1 MSTAQDTDNRIS
13 EILQLASEEGL
24 PLALSPQ
31 AIVALEDCGW
41 IVDPFTGQTWRDP
54 DWACCRELAITAIE
68 GKGICMLITDATA
81 MPSGTISDNDVTNVL
96 NTLHTRLNETSADYL
111 LTRPLHRRQVMM
123 LYRIVLAYQE
133 LRQSR
138 KED

>member
-13 EILQLASEEGL
+13 EILQLANEEGL

-31 AIVALEDCGW
+31 TIVALEDCGW
-41 IVDPFTGQTWRDP
+41 IVDPFTGQIWRDL
-54 DWACCRELAITAIE
+54 DWTCCRELAITE
-68 GKGICMLITDATA
+68 GERICMLITDATA